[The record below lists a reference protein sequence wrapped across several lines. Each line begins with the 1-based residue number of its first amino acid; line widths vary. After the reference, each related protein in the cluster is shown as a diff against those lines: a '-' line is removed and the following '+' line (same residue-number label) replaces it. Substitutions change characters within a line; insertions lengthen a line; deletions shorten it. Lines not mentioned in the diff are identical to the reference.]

1 MPKPNLIPLSSLNPY
16 DVPRLPLS
24 GGTGRGYPSPG
35 ATAMYDKLIERASKP
50 KAVMAICAVTAL
62 IVIAIWI
69 AL

>member
-1 MPKPNLIPLSSLNPY
+1 
-16 DVPRLPLS
+16 
-24 GGTGRGYPSPG
+24 
-35 ATAMYDKLIERASKP
+35 MYDKLIERASKP